1 MGGGS
6 RGYGGGGVLL
16 SDNSW
21 LGLGRPKLLKWYI
34 FLSFLVAFLFPHALF
49 FFPPVCNDLRLFG
62 LAGWLWS
69 GFFLF
74 LLFNINVSMVTLH
87 CAKLRRVVGYGWV
100 VFGNTLSFFSCFSFP
115 SFVTSHSKVDLRS
128 QLVVQYLYP
137 VVFAGRDG

>member
-69 GFFLF
+69 GFFFSYSSILMLAWLRYIALSCVGWLVMGGWCLEIPF
-74 LLFNINVSMVTLH
+74 L
-87 CAKLRRVVGYGWV
+87 
-100 VFGNTLSFFSCFSFP
+100 FFSCFSFP